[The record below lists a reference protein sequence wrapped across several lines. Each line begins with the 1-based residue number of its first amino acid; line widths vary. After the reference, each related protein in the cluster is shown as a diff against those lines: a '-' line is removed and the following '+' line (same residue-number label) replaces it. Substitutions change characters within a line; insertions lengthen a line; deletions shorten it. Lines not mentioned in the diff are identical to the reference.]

1 MSSPETYL
9 AAFLCGGLLCLV
21 GQILIDK
28 TRLTPARILV
38 LYVVVGVV
46 LGAVGLYQPLVDRCG
61 AGATV
66 PLTGF
71 GYNLA
76 VGVAKAVETE
86 GALGIFTGG
95 AAAAA
100 GGLPLP
106 CSSAIWWPS
115 SSGPSR
121 RPNPCCLFPACL
133 L

>member
-46 LGAVGLYQPLVDRCG
+46 LGAAGLYQPLVDRCG

-95 AAAAA
+95 AAAA
-100 GGLPLP
+100 GGIAAAVFFGNL
-106 CSSAIWWPS
+106 AA
-115 SSGPSR
+115 
-121 RPNPCCLFPACL
+121 LFFRSKPKT
-133 L
+133 